1 MIASIRARLLRQ
13 GLYKKAKQVG
23 YLEVRTAWEQEL
35 GRPLEKYEKEAAGM
49 VLRARWNAYM
59 TVQERGRA
67 ADMPTA
73 EPPVEPAALA
83 AAAAAAAAAAV
94 VPGTSTKT
102 RRQKWMKAKKPS
114 AGAGASKAAAAGPL
128 PTPAALLPEGV
139 FEISTSDVRK
149 YAMGQQMHGGVV
161 VAMRLTA
168 GTAEAEGPARAAA
181 EGIMNHWGSTKGC
194 WFCGCNTGTAR
205 FPRFCVVTGCDV
217 APAAS
222 GGRRRP
228 QTPQLPADPRGLWSC
243 AVVLYYRSSLKIGE

>member
-1 MIASIRARLLRQ
+1 LAASEGQAARWAAGAEARAANVIASIRARLLRQ

-114 AGAGASKAAAAGPL
+114 AGAGASKAAAAGLL

-149 YAMGQQMHGGVV
+149 YAVGQQMHGGVV

-181 EGIMNHWGSTKGC
+181 EGIMNHWEHEG
-194 WFCGCNTGTAR
+194 
-205 FPRFCVVTGCDV
+205 
-217 APAAS
+217 
-222 GGRRRP
+222 
-228 QTPQLPADPRGLWSC
+228 
-243 AVVLYYRSSLKIGE
+243 VLVLRL